1 MIASA
6 TSLSDECGLSQ
17 DGDED
22 AGGLVAAIL
31 GMLGMEEGEV
41 KDADTLESL
50 GVDSMQ
56 AAEIRSRLQRA
67 LGRPIPLE
75 EVRLMTSPGV
85 FLIILKQFEKIGFI
99 VKQPGNGL

>member
-1 MIASA
+1 M
-6 TSLSDECGLSQ
+6 
-17 DGDED
+17 
-22 AGGLVAAIL
+22 AAIL

-75 EVRLMTSPGV
+75 EVRPMPSPDIN
-85 FLIILKQFEKIGFI
+85 IIH
-99 VKQPGNGL
+99 

>member
-1 MIASA
+1 M
-6 TSLSDECGLSQ
+6 
-17 DGDED
+17 
-22 AGGLVAAIL
+22 AAIL

-41 KDADTLESL
+41 KDTDTLESL

-75 EVRLMTSPGV
+75 EVCLMTSPGV
-85 FLIILKQFEKIGFI
+85 FLII
-99 VKQPGNGL
+99 